1 MPTTAHT
8 PRNPAR
14 EPAPTQRPLPASRRL
29 PHPAHGLALL
39 VAIGS
44 LAAAAAGCGARS
56 RSAEGSPQS
65 QRTGLLS
72 YLRELEPIR
81 LAVNRLLK
89 GADPTLSDYARRR
102 LPATAASRRMEA
114 LEERFATYAVEIAA
128 IEPTTSRLRALHA
141 IYAHTYILEDSYLSA
156 LAVGLAERELANLPN
171 TQSDQRAA
179 IIQWRTGLA
188 VLARRL
194 RIVLPADLQVA
205 GRGEIAPS
213 PHGS

>member
-1 MPTTAHT
+1 MPTTAHHPRT
-8 PRNPAR
+8 PAWGL
-14 EPAPTQRPLPASRRL
+14 APGQPPLAASRRL
-29 PHPAHGLALL
+29 PRATQGLALL
-39 VAIGS
+39 AVISLFVAGAS
-44 LAAAAAGCGARS
+44 GCGGRS

-72 YLRELEPIR
+72 YLREIEPIR

-89 GADPTLSDYARRR
+89 GADPILTDYARGR
-102 LPATAASRRMEA
+102 LPARAASLRMEA
-114 LEERFATYAVEIAA
+114 LEERFATYTVEIAA
-128 IEPTTSRLRALHA
+128 IEPTMSPLRPLHA

-156 LAVGLAERELANLPN
+156 LTVGLAERDLANLPN

-188 VLARRL
+188 VLAIRL
-194 RIVLPADLQVA
+194 RIMLPGDLQVA
-205 GRGEIAPS
+205 GRGEIAPA

>member
-1 MPTTAHT
+1 VV
-8 PRNPAR
+8 
-14 EPAPTQRPLPASRRL
+14 
-29 PHPAHGLALL
+29 
-39 VAIGS
+39 VAAIVL
-44 LAAAAAGCGARS
+44 LAAAAAGCGGPA

-65 QRTGLLS
+65 QRTALLS
-72 YLRELEPIR
+72 YVREIEPIR

-89 GADPTLSDYARRR
+89 GADPILSDYSRGHASARS
-102 LPATAASRRMEA
+102 AALRMEA
-114 LEERFATYAVEIAA
+114 LEERFAAYTVEVAA

-156 LAVGLAERELANLPN
+156 LTVGLADRALANLPN
-171 TQSDQRAA
+171 TQADQRAA

-194 RIVLPADLQVA
+194 RIALPGDLQLA

-213 PHGS
+213 LSGS